1 MQARDRRLEQPP
13 VHVEE
18 DALLQGIGQQIERRV
33 DLVAGG
39 FQLQATSQPGAPL
52 AALAPLE
59 LNGRLLLAAIGTA
72 APLGLVSAILALR
85 GHGLRI
91 CSVPRQR
98 ASIALPC
105 RLCTQGLG
113 SHLPGGR
120 TKGET
125 DIVARQQHG
134 VERRL
139 LPPRRSDS
147 ERRLGDRR
155 LEVISLDDERR
166 DHAARR
172 RASDRRQAVGRR
184 QMGVR
189 GDKLVVLVVS
199 DQEIE
204 ARRIRD
210 LLSGADADRFAVAAA
225 APEASLARL
234 ARGGVDVVLLAMS
247 LSAHRGF
254 ATFTELRTL
263 APAVPFLFLSDAEDE
278 RNGLEAVRAGA
289 QDFLVKSDV
298 DGPVLAHALRLAIE
312 RNRLHAALLDLALVD
327 DLTGLYNRRGFLT
340 LATRDLRLARRGN
353 ETLLVAFADLDDLKG
368 VNDSAG
374 HAVGDR
380 ALRDAAALL
389 RQTFRDSDLVARIGG
404 DEYAVLVRH
413 AGPESAGVLA
423 DRLKRQVREFNRRA
437 ARPYRLSI
445 SLGFATHKA
454 STLGSVAGLL
464 DRADRALYR
473 DKRRKHG
480 AG

>member
-1 MQARDRRLEQPP
+1 
-13 VHVEE
+13 
-18 DALLQGIGQQIERRV
+18 
-33 DLVAGG
+33 
-39 FQLQATSQPGAPL
+39 
-52 AALAPLE
+52 
-59 LNGRLLLAAIGTA
+59 
-72 APLGLVSAILALR
+72 
-85 GHGLRI
+85 
-91 CSVPRQR
+91 
-98 ASIALPC
+98 
-105 RLCTQGLG
+105 
-113 SHLPGGR
+113 
-120 TKGET
+120 
-125 DIVARQQHG
+125 
-134 VERRL
+134 
-139 LPPRRSDS
+139 LPPRRSDR

-155 LEVISLDDERR
+155 LDVISLDDERR
-166 DHAARR
+166 DHAERR
-172 RASDRRQAVGRR
+172 WATDRRQAVGRR

-247 LSAHRGF
+247 LSARRGF

-380 ALRDAAALL
+380 ALRDTAALL

>member
-1 MQARDRRLEQPP
+1 MVARE
-13 VHVEE
+13 HH
-18 DALLQGIGQQIERRV
+18 RV
-33 DLVAGG
+33 D
-39 FQLQATSQPGAPL
+39 
-52 AALAPLE
+52 
-59 LNGRLLLAAIGTA
+59 
-72 APLGLVSAILALR
+72 
-85 GHGLRI
+85 
-91 CSVPRQR
+91 
-98 ASIALPC
+98 
-105 RLCTQGLG
+105 
-113 SHLPGGR
+113 
-120 TKGET
+120 
-125 DIVARQQHG
+125 
-134 VERRL
+134 RRL

-147 ERRLGDRR
+147 ERRLGERR
-155 LEVISLDDERR
+155 LEVVSLDEERR
-166 DHAARR
+166 DQAERR
-172 RASDRRQAVGRR
+172 RAIDRRQPTGRR
-184 QMGVR
+184 QVEAR

-199 DQEIE
+199 DQEEE
-204 ARRIRD
+204 ARRVRD
-210 LLSGADADRFAVAAA
+210 LLAGADLDRFDVAAT
-225 APEASLARL
+225 APQESLGRL
-234 ARGGVDVVLLAMS
+234 ARGGIDVVLLAMS
-247 LSAHRGF
+247 LSARRGF
-254 ATFTELRTL
+254 TTFTELRAL

-380 ALRDAAALL
+380 ALRDTAALL

-413 AGPESAGVLA
+413 AGPESADVLA
-423 DRLKRQVREFNRRA
+423 ERLKRRVRDLNRRA
-437 ARPYRLSI
+437 ARPYQLSI
-445 SLGFATHKA
+445 SLGFATHRA

-473 DKRRKHG
+473 DKRRKHD